1 MTFTYANVIPQ
12 NQYNNGGIWNTFER
26 YSRDLAM
33 NGKCDSVE
41 VISGPIYFKGNEY
54 QGENGEKFEKVY
66 QEKSVV
72 LMEDGMMVPEKL
84 YKIVK
89 CNKKVGEQYLDAF
102 EFWNKKTF
110 DNDKPLKHF
119 LTSIKSV

>member
-1 MTFTYANVIPQ
+1 
-12 NQYNNGGIWNTFER
+12 
-26 YSRDLAM
+26 M